1 MTAVTEAV
9 ARLPANRTAGFSLQ
23 VSLTAATE
31 FPLLSSLRVS
41 LFSWVQKVV

>member
-9 ARLPANRTAGFSLQ
+9 VRPPANHTAAFSLQ
-23 VSLTAATE
+23 ASLTAATE
-31 FPLLSSLRVS
+31 FPLLSSLRVL